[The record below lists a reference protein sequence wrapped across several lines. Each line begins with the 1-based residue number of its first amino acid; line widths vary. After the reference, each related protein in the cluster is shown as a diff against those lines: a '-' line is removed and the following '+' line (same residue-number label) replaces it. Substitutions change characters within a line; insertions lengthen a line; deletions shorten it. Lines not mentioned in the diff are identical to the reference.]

1 MENAVLD
8 LVVSIINSSNIS
20 KEFKEER
27 DSRVK
32 YLNGVNGK
40 NNSLLRNKQHALDA
54 LLLKNL
60 DTANPTIQQ
69 ALNRQVERLALEI
82 SGFEEKISEISK
94 EIERLTQWS
103 SDSKITKEELLSNRV
118 ITRNIIKQIVK
129 SIEVD
134 EENDDINIELY

>member
-20 KEFKEER
+20 KELKEER

-118 ITRNIIKQIVK
+118 ITRNIIKQIIK

>member
-20 KEFKEER
+20 KELKEER

-40 NNSLLRNKQHALDA
+40 NNSLLRNKQQALDA
-54 LLLKNL
+54 LLLKNF

>member
-20 KEFKEER
+20 KELKGER

-54 LLLKNL
+54 LLLKNF

-69 ALNRQVERLALEI
+69 A
-82 SGFEEKISEISK
+82 
-94 EIERLTQWS
+94 
-103 SDSKITKEELLSNRV
+103 
-118 ITRNIIKQIVK
+118 
-129 SIEVD
+129 
-134 EENDDINIELY
+134 

>member
-20 KEFKEER
+20 KELKEER

>member
-20 KEFKEER
+20 KELKEER

-103 SDSKITKEELLSNRV
+103 SDLKITKEELLSNRV

>member
-20 KEFKEER
+20 KELKEER

-82 SGFEEKISEISK
+82 SRFEEKISEISK